1 MSKQTQA
8 SAQPKAQPARL
19 ILDVAQIN
27 AFAKATAN
35 AFAQDEALRAKASQT
50 LMERVAKAV
59 AHIGKPIT
67 ASQYD
72 TRLSG
77 VVAKAFAAKVEAGAM
92 TEGTA
97 SKTRSQVKTA
107 TLAILSNAAT
117 PEPGEGFKAFVSR
130 AAEVMANAKLADG
143 TPVWASKV
151 GRKAKVGKAQA
162 RKGGASGAPTGSP
175 QGAPERTAPTG
186 RSPEIAAAM
195 ILCKDNATRAA
206 KLVKVLESFAS
217 EFDKWASA
225 ILADSA
231 KADASEDAA
240 KQAA

>member
-8 SAQPKAQPARL
+8 PAQPKAQPARL
-19 ILDVAQIN
+19 ILDAAQIN

-35 AFAQDEALRAKASQT
+35 AFAQDEASRAKASQT

-72 TRLSG
+72 TRLAG
-77 VVAKAFAAKVEAGAM
+77 IVAKAFAAKVEAGAM

-130 AAEVMANAKLADG
+130 AAEVMENAKLADG

-175 QGAPERTAPTG
+175 QGAPERTIPTG
-186 RSPEIAAAM
+186 RSPEMAAAL
-195 ILCKDNATRAA
+195 ILTKDNVSRAT
-206 KLVKVLESFAS
+206 KLIRVMESFTA
-217 EFDKWASA
+217 EFDKWAST

-231 KADASEDAA
+231 KSDAREEKS